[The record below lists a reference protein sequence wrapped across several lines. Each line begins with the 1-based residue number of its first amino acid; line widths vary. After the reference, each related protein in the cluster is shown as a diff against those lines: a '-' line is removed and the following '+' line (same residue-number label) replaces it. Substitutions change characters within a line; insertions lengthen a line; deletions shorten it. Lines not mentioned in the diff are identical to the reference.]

1 VSTVSGIE
9 RSTHGSD
16 GEVRDPIEAG
26 VPLLSSNA
34 AHELLA
40 TNG

>member
-1 VSTVSGIE
+1 VSTVSGIKSSPH
-9 RSTHGSD
+9 RGD
-16 GEVRDPIEAG
+16 GEVRNLIEAG

-40 TNG
+40 TNV